1 MKKTVIG
8 YMCYTDFLHE
18 LGEAAGGVSVYS
30 SMDDI
35 LNNRSCATSCGVA
48 RVKVKFLKTD
58 ISSNFKDG
66 VLSTEITHY
75 RAQSKRLEEQAK
87 FCLAYADKLEKEAE
101 EKEKGKM
108 VSHDDEETSPS

>member
-66 VLSTEITHY
+66 VLSTEIAHY
-75 RAQSKRLEEQAK
+75 KAQAKRHEEQAK
-87 FCLAYADKLEKEAE
+87 FCLAYADKLENEVNEVKENEEVSNKTE
-101 EKEKGKM
+101 EKSEK
-108 VSHDDEETSPS
+108 